1 MSARFILPSLLVAAV
16 LATAAAQSPAPVVV
30 PAASPAALAPA
41 SAQAAAPN
49 NTSPL
54 QSSLKSLFEMKA
66 ANAEILKKQ
75 EATLLQLEEMA
86 KAAEQI
92 KIYTKRG

>member
-1 MSARFILPSLLVAAV
+1 
-16 LATAAAQSPAPVVV
+16 
-30 PAASPAALAPA
+30 
-41 SAQAAAPN
+41 
-49 NTSPL
+49 
-54 QSSLKSLFEMKA
+54 MKA

>member
-1 MSARFILPSLLVAAV
+1 
-16 LATAAAQSPAPVVV
+16 
-30 PAASPAALAPA
+30 
-41 SAQAAAPN
+41 
-49 NTSPL
+49 
-54 QSSLKSLFEMKA
+54 MKA

-75 EATLLQLEEMA
+75 EATLLQLEEMG